1 MAEKKYSSLKI
12 VIPMEILSILL
23 AVVMVGV
30 LSLLKEVKTD
40 QLLSHCVLTLLA
52 MMVAGYQVRHEFLDK
67 SLDYDNGE
75 HPLRFFL
82 CVFAGLVIAGICCFL
97 PVGAWPFVFV
107 FVMLTVFSNLKTGIL
122 VGMMLL
128 SLTVMVTGEAL
139 TGYLIYTLSGIFSA
153 ALFQRID
160 GKFNM
165 VLAFVLSMLSLLFCE
180 TACVILLSNSRPSVE
195 DFVIP
200 AANMI
205 VTTTLLLGILAYFY
219 AKVLYRYRVAY
230 LTLNDTEHPL
240 LQEVRTER
248 KDAYMASVHIAYF
261 GDNIARA
268 LDLDAE
274 AMKLLCYY
282 RCVSR
287 EMLEEL
293 HEKGEI
299 PPMAWI
305 LLQEYAKALPVRTR
319 ETTAILMTEAVIAK
333 ALERVAQGRKDD
345 FIQEIDGI
353 LDPML
358 FEERLQSS
366 KLGIGEFNTIKR
378 IFKEAK
384 LYYDFLR

>member
-1 MAEKKYSSLKI
+1 MAEKKYNSLKI

-23 AVVMVGV
+23 SVAMVGV
-30 LSLLKEVKTD
+30 LSALKQVKTD
-40 QLLSHCVLTLLA
+40 QLISHCTLTLLA
-52 MMVAGYQVRHEFLDK
+52 MMVACYQVRNEFVDK
-67 SLDYDNGE
+67 TMDYDNGA
-75 HPLRFFL
+75 HPFRFFL
-82 CVFAGLVIAGICCFL
+82 CVFAGLLIAGISCFL

-107 FVMLTVFSNLKTGIL
+107 FVMLSVFSNLRTGIL

-128 SLTVMVTGEAL
+128 SLTVMITGEAL

-153 ALFQRID
+153 TLFRRID

-180 TACVILLSNSRPSVE
+180 TGCVILLSNSRPGVE

-219 AKVLYRYRVAY
+219 SRVLYRYRVAY

-240 LQEVRTER
+240 LQEVRSER

-261 GDNIARA
+261 GENIARA
-268 LDLDAE
+268 LDLDGE
-274 AMKLLCYY
+274 AVKLLCYY
-282 RCVSR
+282 RCVAR
-287 EMLEEL
+287 EKLEEL
-293 HEKGEI
+293 HATGVI

-305 LLQEYAKALPVRTR
+305 LLQEYFRELPIRTR
-319 ETTAILMTEAVIAK
+319 ETTVVLMTEAVIAK
-333 ALERVAQGRKDD
+333 ALERVSQGRKDD

-353 LDPML
+353 LNPML
-358 FEERLQSS
+358 LEESLQNS
-366 KLGIGEFNTIKR
+366 KLGLGEFNTIKC